1 MATAIDHLLADARRR
16 RALPPPPVRRL
27 LREGAGM
34 TQAEVAGAL
43 GVGRPAVT
51 RYESGARS
59 PRGDVRLVYVDLLER
74 LVGEQE

>member
-1 MATAIDHLLADARRR
+1 
-16 RALPPPPVRRL
+16 
-27 LREGAGM
+27 M